1 MRHGHS
7 FPGKP
12 GCSTVPRSK
21 VHSTDSTTGV
31 QAAGGRVKPLDYLK
45 SSPPQSKEQTTIPNL
60 TPSWKLWWSQT
71 KKSEQLDFSR
81 EYEFS
86 DASFH
91 SSSWASKRLSKA
103 IDGLLAKTALTAV
116 SARGRLGHEVRCY
129 GELSKSEGRDHVST
143 KPRGLVTGNDY
154 DTVGGKSQGER
165 GLKELILFLI
175 HGFVT
180 DLTIIEEGQW
190 KVNLPTYRNAT
201 RFPAGISCQSSR
213 CSHATEAWGTN
224 ASEGP
229 SVHFKKTLG
238 SHPFIYLLGHILGT
252 CKFKGQRWNPSQ
264 SCDLR
269 HSRGNRGFST
279 LRRARIE
286 PSSQQGWTWAATEAI
301 SDP

>member
-103 IDGLLAKTALTAV
+103 IDGLLAKPALTAV
-116 SARGRLGHEVRCY
+116 SAQGRLGHEVRCY

-143 KPRGLVTGNDY
+143 KPRGLVTSNDY
-154 DTVGGKSQGER
+154 EHRRRERSRWKRSERADSTPDSWVHHWLNHNQG
-165 GLKELILFLI
+165 
-175 HGFVT
+175 
-180 DLTIIEEGQW
+180 
-190 KVNLPTYRNAT
+190 
-201 RFPAGISCQSSR
+201 
-213 CSHATEAWGTN
+213 
-224 ASEGP
+224 
-229 SVHFKKTLG
+229 
-238 SHPFIYLLGHILGT
+238 
-252 CKFKGQRWNPSQ
+252 
-264 SCDLR
+264 
-269 HSRGNRGFST
+269 
-279 LRRARIE
+279 RAMESE
-286 PSSQQGWTWAATEAI
+286 PSYLQER
-301 SDP
+301 